1 MTYWTETAIA
11 QKLEGKFFH
20 LRQVSQGKFE
30 VVDLN
35 QVPEEDRPTSAT
47 QRWSITDL
55 ASLVALKRQG
65 KTHAQCGEML
75 NRTEWAVM
83 DKWQNRAE
91 WMREVHVPRSDPLL
105 LLDEIARVVCG
116 VYGVSKAEFMSIR
129 RLPRIVEA
137 RHMFFWIA
145 RRFTSFSLP
154 QIGHFCG
161 RKDHSTV
168 MHGYR
173 KIDQMIDK
181 HRTNIEL
188 VCFDLGLSLIEQE
201 AA

>member
-35 QVPEEDRPTSAT
+35 QVPEEDKPTSAT

-65 KTHAQCGEML
+65 KTHAECGEML

-91 WMREVHVPRSDPLL
+91 WMKEVHVPRSEPLL

-116 VYGVSKAEFMSIR
+116 VYGIGKADFVSIR
-129 RLPRIVEA
+129 RAPRIVEA
-137 RHMFFWIA
+137 RQIFYWMA
-145 RRFTSFSLP
+145 KTFTSFSFP
-154 QIGHFCG
+154 QIGHFC

-168 MHGYR
+168 IHGFEKIEASIDRYR
-173 KIDQMIDK
+173 
-181 HRTNIEL
+181 TSIEL